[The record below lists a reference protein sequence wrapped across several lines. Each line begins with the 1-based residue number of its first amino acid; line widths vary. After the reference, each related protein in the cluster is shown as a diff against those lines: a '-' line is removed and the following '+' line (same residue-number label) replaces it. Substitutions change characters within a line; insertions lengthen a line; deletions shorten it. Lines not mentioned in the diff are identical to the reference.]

1 MKTSLHT
8 SSLRT
13 RQSGFTLVEMFIS
26 IAVGLVVIGAIM
38 TLAVISAQNFA
49 ATANYVQMNDQSRN
63 ALDRISREIRNA
75 TALQSF
81 STNNPQ
87 YLVFTNSYHGKSAT
101 ITFDAGTGALTL
113 DKTGE
118 PTMSLLSGCDSFS
131 FQIFNRYPIINSTS
145 ITFARSTNAI
155 SNSLDPRFCKVV
167 NMSWKCSRTIL
178 GSKLNTEIV
187 QTAQVVLR
195 NQVTE

>member
-1 MKTSLHT
+1 MKPTRQI
-8 SSLRT
+8 SSGRT
-13 RQSGFTLVEMFIS
+13 RQSGFTLVEMVIS
-26 IAVGLVVIGAIM
+26 IAVGLVVIASIM
-38 TLAVISAQNFA
+38 TLAIIAAQNFA

-75 TALQSF
+75 SSLQAF

-87 YLVFTNSYHGKSAT
+87 YLVLTNSYRGTSAT
-101 ITFDAGTGALTL
+101 VTFDAGTGTLTL
-113 DKTGE
+113 AKTGE
-118 PTMSLLSGCDSFS
+118 SPLTLLSGCDSFS
-131 FQIFNRYPIINSTS
+131 FQIFNRYPIINSTN
-145 ITFARSTNAI
+145 ITFARSTNV
-155 SNSLDPRFCKVV
+155 SSTLDPRFCKVV